1 VASAVFTRSSHFYL
15 FVLAGGVT
23 IKAFIYLSPVFPGK
37 HFTTA
42 RFRSTTRSERV
53 RLRGLTKAIPGTLQ
67 EGGAPFETT
76 HWTVV
81 LEASKAVSDEAA
93 RKALAVFSEA
103 YWPPL
108 YTFVRRRGYSPADA
122 QDLIQGFFVHLFE
135 QNTLSRADKEKGR
148 LRTFLLG
155 SLQNFLLKERERL
168 RAIKRGGNQQFVSF
182 DLHLPQAEAAM
193 FATAHLSDVNAY
205 DVAWASGIVTR
216 VWKNM
221 RERFAVEGRLEWFDE
236 LRPFVAGGPAVA
248 PDQEEVA
255 RRLGTSVENLRV
267 WLTRLRQRYRN
278 ALRAEVASTV
288 SNPAEIDAELHYI
301 YQILTS

>member
-1 VASAVFTRSSHFYL
+1 M
-15 FVLAGGVT
+15 
-23 IKAFIYLSPVFPGK
+23 
-37 HFTTA
+37 
-42 RFRSTTRSERV
+42 RV
-53 RLRGLTKAIPGTLQ
+53 LTKATPGTLQ

-81 LEASKAVSDEAA
+81 LQASKSASDEAG

-122 QDLIQGFFVHLFE
+122 QDLVQGFFVHLFE

-148 LRTFLLG
+148 LRTFLLS
-155 SLQNFLLKERERL
+155 SLQNFLLKERERI

-216 VWKNM
+216 AWKNM
-221 RERFAVEGRLEWFDE
+221 RERFAAEGKREWIDE